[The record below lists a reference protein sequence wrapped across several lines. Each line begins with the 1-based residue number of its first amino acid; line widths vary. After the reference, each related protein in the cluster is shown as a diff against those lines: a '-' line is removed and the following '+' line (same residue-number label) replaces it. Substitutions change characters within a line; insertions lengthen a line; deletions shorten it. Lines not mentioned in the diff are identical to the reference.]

1 MNNSKFIIEM
11 VQINCCIGSFSIQD
25 NDYISLKSKLFI
37 ESGKSKHISIET
49 PLILLEKE
57 SIDPLQTQ
65 LDIATYRKEYY
76 NLGDSN
82 KLDGSVSC
90 FDKAN
95 VKKIIGNVINLS
107 EITYYQDDAYEENGN
122 VQISVNG
129 LFVNITKLIIGGLKF
144 EMHLIDDA
152 GEIVTTSSSSSNP
165 IEPNGKESISIRS
178 IGLELDRIKHLKL
191 RLYLSVY
198 FSITRKIINMVAIE
212 EGAIHQTPHP

>member
-1 MNNSKFIIEM
+1 
-11 VQINCCIGSFSIQD
+11 
-25 NDYISLKSKLFI
+25 
-37 ESGKSKHISIET
+37 
-49 PLILLEKE
+49 
-57 SIDPLQTQ
+57 
-65 LDIATYRKEYY
+65 
-76 NLGDSN
+76 
-82 KLDGSVSC
+82 
-90 FDKAN
+90 